1 MLSKA
6 KQWIQRVVSLL
17 CLVFSGIVLLSNSPA
32 VAQVSPA
39 LVSPGNF
46 IAEVARR
53 VGPSVVRI
61 DSERIVQTRSS
72 LPEEFL
78 NDPFFR
84 DFFGQALPSTP
95 KERHEQGT
103 GSGFIINSEGQILTN
118 AHVVAGADRVT
129 VTLKDGRNFVG
140 KVLGSDAITDVAVI
154 KISAHDLPTVTLGDS
169 THLEPGQWAIAIGNP
184 LGLDNTVTAGIISA
198 TGRSSGEVGI
208 PDKRVAFI
216 QTDAAINPGNSGGPL
231 LNEKGEVIGV
241 NTAIIQGAQGL
252 GFAIPIETAQRVAE
266 QLILSGRFEHPYVGI
281 RMVTLTPQLKE
292 HLNSDPNSRV
302 LIRVDAGILI
312 GEVLQGSP
320 AERAG
325 LRSGDVIVGL
335 NSQPLTQ
342 ANQVQDQVEK
352 TRVGDTLE
360 FEVERNGQPLKLRV
374 ITGSYPNT

>member
-6 KQWIQRVVSLL
+6 KQWIQRTVSFL
-17 CLVFSGIVLLSNSPA
+17 CLMLSGMLLWTGTPA
-32 VAQVSPA
+32 MAQVS
-39 LVSPGNF
+39 SGNF
-46 IAEVARR
+46 IAEVARQ

-61 DSERIVQTRSS
+61 DSERTVQTRSS
-72 LPEEFL
+72 LPDEFL
-78 NDPFFR
+78 NEPFFR

-95 KERHEQGT
+95 KERREQGT

-140 KVLGSDAITDVAVI
+140 KVLGSDAITDIAVI
-154 KISAHDLPTVTLGDS
+154 KISAHDLPTVTLGNS
-169 THLEPGQWAIAIGNP
+169 TYLEPGQWAIAIGNP

-266 QLILSGRFEHPYVGI
+266 QLIISGRFEHPYVGI

-302 LIRVDAGILI
+302 LIRVDAGVLI

-335 NSQPLTQ
+335 NNQPLSQ